1 MISANR
7 ASALAVCEQTL
18 RRHTHKHGLLLWSV
32 AIDSVRRLS
41 VCVAVCIA
49 EFRSVLYCVAAVSC
63 VGSALLCVER
73 AVATVR
79 LQLVECMRYERQ
91 T

>member
-1 MISANR
+1 MCA
-7 ASALAVCEQTL
+7 
-18 RRHTHKHGLLLWSV
+18 
-32 AIDSVRRLS
+32 
-41 VCVAVCIA
+41 AVCIA

-73 AVATVR
+73 AVANVR
-79 LQLVECMRYERQ
+79 LQIGEWMQYERH